1 MRNEKK
7 LISLIL
13 GIAVLFIFVIPQ
25 GIMAGETK
33 VTKDLKGTIDQV
45 IVIVNDEKLKED
57 PEARREIL
65 RETINKRFNYNQMA
79 VRALAE
85 NWSPRTPEEKAEFTK
100 LFQKLLEK
108 SYAKKIETFGTG
120 KVSYKDEV
128 IKGKYAM
135 VQTTV
140 QQQGKSVS
148 LDYKLTLENGE
159 WKVYD
164 FMIKGVSIIRNYRK
178 QFSRALKKESFEDLM
193 KKLEESGEENV
204 I

>member
-1 MRNEKK
+1 MTSERRVF
-7 LISLIL
+7 SLIM
-13 GIAVLFIFVIPQ
+13 GIAVFFIFIMPQ
-25 GIMAGETK
+25 GILAGEK
-33 VTKDLKGTIDQV
+33 QVTQDLKETIDQV
-45 IVIVNDEKLKED
+45 IVIVNDDKLKED

-85 NWSPRTPEEKAEFTK
+85 NWSPRTSQEREEFTR
-100 LFQKLLEK
+100 LFRKLLEK

-120 KVSYKDEV
+120 KVNYKDEV
-128 IKGKYAM
+128 VKGKYAM
-135 VQTTV
+135 VKTTV

-148 LDYKLTLENGE
+148 LDYKLTLEDGE

-164 FMIKGVSIIRNYRK
+164 FVIKGVSIIRNYRN
-178 QFSRALKKESFEDLM
+178 QFSKALKKDSFEDLM
-193 KKLEESGEENV
+193 KKLEESGEENT

>member
-1 MRNEKK
+1 MTSERR
-7 LISLIL
+7 IFSLIL
-13 GIAVLFIFVIPQ
+13 GIAVLFIFVMPQ
-25 GIMAGETK
+25 GIMAGETQ

-85 NWSPRTPEEKAEFTK
+85 NWSPRTPQEKAEFTK

-193 KKLEESGEENV
+193 KKLEDSGEENV

>member
-1 MRNEKK
+1 MTSERRV
-7 LISLIL
+7 LSLIL
-13 GIAVLFIFVIPQ
+13 GITVLFIFVMPQ
-25 GIMAGETK
+25 GVLAGEK
-33 VTKDLKGTIDQV
+33 QVTKDLKETIDQV

-65 RETINKRFNYNQMA
+65 RETINKRFNYDQMA

-85 NWSPRTPEEKAEFTK
+85 NWSPRTSQERDEFTH
-100 LFQKLLEK
+100 LFRKLLEK

-128 IKGKYAM
+128 VKGKYAM
-135 VQTTV
+135 VKTTV

-148 LDYKLTLENGE
+148 LDYKLTLEDGE

-164 FMIKGVSIIRNYRK
+164 FVIKGVSIIRNYRN
-178 QFSRALKKESFEDLM
+178 QFSKALKKDSFEDLM
-193 KKLEESGEENV
+193 KKLEESGAENT

>member
-1 MRNEKK
+1 M
-7 LISLIL
+7 
-13 GIAVLFIFVIPQ
+13 PQ
-25 GIMAGETK
+25 GIMAGEK
-33 VTKDLKGTIDQV
+33 QVTQDLKDTIDQV
-45 IVIVNDEKLKED
+45 IVIVNDDKLKED

-85 NWSPRTPEEKAEFTK
+85 NWRPRTSQEREEFTR
-100 LFQKLLEK
+100 LFRKLLEK

-128 IKGKYAM
+128 VKGKYAM
-135 VQTTV
+135 VKTTV

-148 LDYKLTLENGE
+148 LDYKLTLEDGE

-164 FMIKGVSIIRNYRK
+164 FVIKGVSIIRNYRN
-178 QFSRALKKESFEDLM
+178 QFSKALKKDSFEDLM
-193 KKLEESGEENV
+193 KKLEESGEENT